1 MARADATVK
10 RKDVLKRIQSFEDA
24 IRRAGEYLAS
34 GKHAN
39 WVGFRP
45 AFAAKTRGGKSV
57 PPHKDWVRNVY
68 LPRMERALTQ
78 AERLLEKFD
87 E

>member
-1 MARADATVK
+1 MARAKTTLK
-10 RKDVLKRIQSFEDA
+10 RKDILERIRSIEDA
-24 IRRAGEYLAS
+24 IRRAGEYLES

-45 AFAAKTRGGKSV
+45 AFSAKTRAGQSV

-68 LPRMERALTQ
+68 LPRMERALAR